1 MVSKDYGYGPGIP
14 RYKPVRSLADDVA
27 RRPWRVPP
35 DPVDPEYIRLCFDIQ
50 QFQKPERL
58 NDKELACLLGL
69 LQRFMRFQA
78 RSGYKNP
85 CESTGHQ
92 SRLLRYDK
100 LRQSIQALQ
109 VERHSQRTSELNERT
124 RLAAIVKVNAV
135 ADHELAIDLTAAIT
149 KSIEKCCGY
158 LYLKV
163 WVMPDGN
170 RWYKVGIT
178 NKPSRRD
185 AEQNVLPVAA
195 VTVKL
200 VKLLSMDHARAA
212 EKAIH
217 LILDDRR
224 IREANNRELF
234 HLADP
239 QLSAL
244 CEVLV
249 QLGDEVVE

>member
-1 MVSKDYGYGPGIP
+1 MKRNIFQKSSFVRPIG
-14 RYKPVRSLADDVA
+14 RTRAEPVRQSYLK
-27 RRPWRVPP
+27 
-35 DPVDPEYIRLCFDIQ
+35 LCFDIQ
-50 QFQKPERL
+50 QFPKPERL
-58 NDKELACLLGL
+58 NDSELNDLQGCLNRFFSYKGL
-69 LQRFMRFQA
+69 DYEFE
-78 RSGYKNP
+78 
-85 CESTGHQ
+85 ESTGHQ
-92 SRLLRYDK
+92 NRRLKYKK
-100 LRQSIQALQ
+100 LMQRIQALLN
-109 VERHSQRTSELNERT
+109 ERHSKWTSELNERT
-124 RLAAIVKVNAV
+124 RLASLIKVS
-135 ADHELAIDLTAAIT
+135 ADADDGLAIDLTAAIT

-200 VKLLSMDHARAA
+200 VQLPSMDHARAA

-217 LILDDRR
+217 LVLDDRR

-239 QLSAL
+239 QLAAL
-244 CEVLV
+244 CEVMV

>member
-1 MVSKDYGYGPGIP
+1 MTTTWHYCTLLVRHEHLEKSALP
-14 RYKPVRSLADDVA
+14 RPLAKADDGKDMSLNRCFQGKPA
-27 RRPWRVPP
+27 IFEVP
-35 DPVDPEYIRLCFDIQ
+35 
-50 QFQKPERL
+50 
-58 NDKELACLLGL
+58 
-69 LQRFMRFQA
+69 
-78 RSGYKNP
+78 
-85 CESTGHQ
+85 
-92 SRLLRYDK
+92 
-100 LRQSIQALQ
+100 
-109 VERHSQRTSELNERT
+109 
-124 RLAAIVKVNAV
+124 VKVSAV

-149 KSIEKCCGY
+149 RSIEKCCGY

-178 NKPSRRD
+178 NKPSRRE

-200 VKLLSMDHARAA
+200 VQPPSMDHARAA

-217 LILDDRR
+217 LVLDDRR

-239 QLSAL
+239 QLAAL

-249 QLGDEVVE
+249 QLGDEVVG

>member
-1 MVSKDYGYGPGIP
+1 MTKKQNYGIVGKDFKFARPIGRVDVEAEAHN
-14 RYKPVRSLADDVA
+14 RYYL
-27 RRPWRVPP
+27 
-35 DPVDPEYIRLCFDIQ
+35 ELCFNIQ

-58 NDKELACLLGL
+58 SDSDLNDLEGCLNRFFSFHGL
-69 LQRFMRFQA
+69 DHNLMRSTSYQNRCLKYRKLKQRVQSLLYER
-78 RSGYKNP
+78 RSK
-85 CESTGHQ
+85 
-92 SRLLRYDK
+92 
-100 LRQSIQALQ
+100 
-109 VERHSQRTSELNERT
+109 RTSELIERT
-124 RLAAIVKVNAV
+124 RLAAIVKVNAD